1 MIPIKIQIKNFL
13 SYGSDLQTVDFSP
26 YHLLCLSGK
35 NGHGKSALLDAI
47 TWAIWGQARKTS
59 NTAKADHGL
68 LRLGQTHM
76 LVILDFECNN
86 TRYRI
91 RREFALTY
99 GKPYAAIDFG
109 IVDEASDTIAPL
121 TEKTIRGTQQKIEDT
136 LHLSYD
142 AFINSA
148 FLRQGQANEFSK
160 KSAKDRKEILANILG
175 LQRYEN
181 MRKLAND
188 QSRQAAIQKQQ
199 LLAIQ
204 ENMALEIEKTAHIQ
218 QQLLETE
225 QQLNMH
231 AQEEIQIK
239 TALANL
245 QNERDVLM
253 QQRETKNR
261 ILKDIADLTVTQES
275 SRTELRTL
283 VNEWRSI
290 HAQQLSAGSPEK
302 LKEEHAK
309 LTASVQIHQ
318 EALAKK
324 LEKKD
329 LYLKEKEIMGQVTH
343 TLKTK
348 QQERVH
354 AAQLHLQQLQMTR
367 TQQEQQ
373 RSSSELLERQLQQSI
388 TTAQQQIVALS
399 KDISTFAADQLTA
412 QEKQFEKRR
421 TVYQQWIA
429 QANCLKNE
437 LDQLQQKRLFTHD
450 ENDSSSC
457 PLCEQNLS
465 ASRKKFL
472 KSKLSKDEQFST
484 HRYSRLSR
492 LIKTLKPLLVKQH
505 ENITTLKDIQ
515 TKVQISVH
523 QKAELEKKLTG
534 LQTELATCT
543 ASRAALAQQLELAHK
558 IINEQEKTCAALQ
571 QSIEQ
576 LIMQDPAY
584 MQQLAVMKEL
594 EQQYTAIVYNAEE
607 HKQHVTQLQE
617 ITHQLNSYEKLQQQL
632 HIQQE
637 RQRIISTSCMM
648 LKKIKA
654 SLCAL
659 HKQLL
664 DFSQLEERTVQHTA
678 KELEVKQ
685 RNEAGNK
692 HKDRLLQEKG
702 QYTQYLSM
710 LAKLKEEHA
719 KHTIKI
725 KELTETAEDYQSIA
739 TALGKNGIQA
749 LLIEDA
755 IPEIEHEA
763 NELLSKLTDNQAQI
777 FIESLRDLKS
787 GGTAETLDI
796 KISDAAGIRAYELF
810 SGGEAFRIDF
820 ALRIAISKLLARR
833 AGTSLQ
839 TLIIDE
845 GFGSQD
851 DDGLS
856 YIMDA
861 LYKIQDD
868 FKKVIIVSHLPRLKD
883 QFPVHFC
890 VQKGPEGSM
899 IKIIEQA

>member
-76 LVILDFECNN
+76 LVVLDFECNN

-199 LLAIQ
+199 LLAVQ
-204 ENMALEIEKTAHIQ
+204 ENMAVELEKTAHIE
-218 QQLLETE
+218 QQLLETDR
-225 QQLNMH
+225 QLKLH
-231 AQEEIQIK
+231 AHEESLIK
-239 TALANL
+239 NALANL
-245 QNERDVLM
+245 QQERDLLM
-253 QQRETKNR
+253 QQREAKNR
-261 ILKDIADLTVTQES
+261 ITKDIADLTLTQES
-275 SRTELRTL
+275 SRNELRAL
-283 VNEWRSI
+283 VSEWRSI

-302 LKEEHAK
+302 LKAEQAT
-309 LTASVQIHQ
+309 LTTSLQMHQ
-318 EALAKK
+318 EALSKK

-348 QQERVH
+348 QQETVH
-354 AAQLHLQQLQMTR
+354 KAQLHLQQLQMTR

-373 RSSSELLERQLQQSI
+373 CASSELLERQLQQTI
-388 TTAQQQIVALS
+388 TTTQQEIIILNKEITA
-399 KDISTFAADQLTA
+399 FPADQLTA

-421 TVYQQWIA
+421 ISYQQWIA
-429 QANCLKNE
+429 QANCIKSE
-437 LDQLQQKRLFTHD
+437 LDQLQQKKLFTHD
-450 ENDSSSC
+450 EDDSSAC

-472 KSKLSKDEQFST
+472 KSKLSKDEQYST
-484 HRYSRLSR
+484 HRYNRLSR
-492 LIKTLKPLLVKQH
+492 LIKKLKPILVTQH
-505 ENITTLKDIQ
+505 EQITTLKNAQ
-515 TKVQISVH
+515 TKIQISVH
-523 QKAELEKKLTG
+523 QKTELEKKLIT
-534 LQTELATCT
+534 LQTELAACT
-543 ASRAALAQQLELAHK
+543 KARSELIQQLELSHK
-558 IINEQEKTCAALQ
+558 TISEQEKTCTALQ

-584 MQQLAVMKEL
+584 VQQQRIMKEI
-594 EQQYTAIVYNAEE
+594 EQQYTTIVYDANIHKE
-607 HKQHVTQLQE
+607 HTHRLQE
-617 ITHQLNSYEKLQQQL
+617 VTKQLSSYEKLQQEL
-632 HIQQE
+632 RMQQE
-637 RQRIISTSCMM
+637 RQRIISSSCMM
-648 LKKIKA
+648 LKKLKA
-654 SLCAL
+654 NLCAL

-664 DFSQLEERTVQHTA
+664 DFSKLEEQAAQHAA
-678 KELEVKQ
+678 KEIEIKN
-685 RNEAGNK
+685 RNETGNK
-692 HKDRLLQEKG
+692 HKDTLLQEKG
-702 QYTQYLSM
+702 QYTQYLAM

-719 KHTIKI
+719 KHSIKI

-890 VQKGPEGSM
+890 VQKGPEGS
-899 IKIIEQA
+899 IVKIIEQA

>member
-13 SYGSDLQTVDFSP
+13 SYGNDLQTVDFSP

-76 LVILDFECNN
+76 LVVLDFECNN
-86 TRYRI
+86 THYRI

-188 QSRQAAIQKQQ
+188 QSRQAAIEKQQ
-199 LLAIQ
+199 LLAVQ
-204 ENMALEIEKTAHIQ
+204 ATMTVELEKTAQI
-218 QQLLETE
+218 E
-225 QQLNMH
+225 QQL
-231 AQEEIQIK
+231 QETDRHLELHTHEETLIK
-239 TALANL
+239 TALATL
-245 QNERDVLM
+245 QQERDILL
-253 QQRETKNR
+253 QQREAKNR
-261 ILKDIADLTVTQES
+261 IVKDIADLTLTQES
-275 SRTELRTL
+275 SRNDLRTL
-283 VNEWRSI
+283 VNEWRTI

-302 LKEEHAK
+302 LKEEHAA
-309 LTASVQIHQ
+309 LTASLQMHQ
-318 EALAKK
+318 EALSKK

-348 QQERVH
+348 QQEKVH

-367 TQQEQQ
+367 AQQEQQ
-373 RSSSELLERQLQQSI
+373 RATSELLQRQLEATTTTTQKERETVVKEI
-388 TTAQQQIVALS
+388 TAFPAEH
-399 KDISTFAADQLTA
+399 FAAL
-412 QEKQFEKRR
+412 EKQFEKRR
-421 TVYQQWIA
+421 AAYQQWIA
-429 QANCLKNE
+429 QANCIKSE
-437 LDQLQQKRLFTHD
+437 LDQLQQKKLFTHEED
-450 ENDSSSC
+450 DSSAC

-472 KSKLSKDEQFST
+472 KSKLSKDEQFSA
-484 HRYSRLSR
+484 HRYNRLSR
-492 LIKTLKPLLVKQH
+492 LIKTLKPLLVTQH
-505 ENITTLKDIQ
+505 EQITLLKNTQ

-534 LQTELATCT
+534 LQTDLAACKKTIDELA
-543 ASRAALAQQLELAHK
+543 RQQEETHK
-558 IINEQEKTCAALQ
+558 LICEQEKTCATLQ

-576 LIMQDPAY
+576 LITQDPAY
-584 MQQLAVMKEL
+584 VQQQKTLKEI
-594 EQQYTAIVYNAEE
+594 EQQYTAIVYDAEL
-607 HKQHVTQLQE
+607 HKQLTTRLQE
-617 ITHQLNSYEKLQQQL
+617 ITLQLNSYEKLQHEL
-632 HIQQE
+632 RMQQE
-637 RQRIISTSCMM
+637 RQRIISSSCLM
-648 LKKIKA
+648 LKKLKTNL
-654 SLCAL
+654 SAL

-664 DFSQLEERTVQHTA
+664 DFAQLEERTTQHAA
-678 KELEVKQ
+678 KELEIKT
-685 RNEAGNK
+685 RSETANK
-692 HKDRLLQEKG
+692 EKDRLLQEKG
-702 QYTQYLSM
+702 QYTQYLAM

-719 KHTIKI
+719 KHSIKI
-725 KELTETAEDYQSIA
+725 KELTETVEDYQSIA

-763 NELLSKLTDNQAQI
+763 NDLLSRLTDNQAQI

-899 IKIIEQA
+899 VKIIEQA